1 MGENYR
7 AVSCAKS
14 PADFI
19 HKLTIVEEES
29 DETTYW
35 IDMRME
41 PIHDESMK
49 DLLEKSRSE
58 TNEILAI
65 VVANIRPAKVKGK

>member
-1 MGENYR
+1 VGANYR

-19 HKLTIVEEES
+19 HKLTIVEEEA
-29 DETTYW
+29 DKTIYW
-35 IDMRME
+35 IDMPME

-49 DLLEKSRSE
+49 NILEKSRSE

-65 VVANIRPAKVKGK
+65 VVASIRTAKSKGK